1 MCLMSSPPKTRGECR
16 DVPRPCPRTRC
27 VHHLDV
33 ERKQRSDD
41 PERETCALDVAE
53 DMGSTLVQIGAILGV
68 TRERV
73 RQLESEA
80 LAHLGRN
87 ARRMGI
93 ELPEILGAEVARAER
108 EVAARAARADK
119 YKVVRNEAE
128 LEKRRLAVQLS
139 RARAKVANA

>member
-1 MCLMSSPPKTRGECR
+1 MGSDSSPPKTRGECR
-16 DVPRPCPRTRC
+16 DVPRPCPWTRC

-33 ERKQRSDD
+33 ERKRRSSD

-53 DMGSTLVQIGAILGV
+53 DMGQTLVQIGAILGV
-68 TRERV
+68 SRERA

-93 ELPEILGAEVARAER
+93 ELPEILAAEVARAER
-108 EVAARAARADK
+108 EVAARAVRADK
-119 YKVVRNEAE
+119 YQAARTEAE
-128 LEKRRLAVQLS
+128 REKRRQAVRLS

>member
-1 MCLMSSPPKTRGECR
+1 MGNDASPPKTRGECR

-33 ERKQRSDD
+33 ERKRRSSD

-68 TRERV
+68 SRERA

-93 ELPEILGAEVARAER
+93 ELPEIL
-108 EVAARAARADK
+108 AASAARADLEVSRRIARTDK
-119 YKVVRNEAE
+119 YRSARTEAE
-128 LEKRRLAVQLS
+128 RDKRRLAVQLS